1 MPQLDG
7 QPLPVI
13 EVNHSKYNIML
24 CADFIV
30 KRVSLEKGKGKHIMN
45 NKIESLRTERTAF
58 EVYTDVENAT
68 FELSALPS
76 VLNLII
82 ENYHLDNE
90 ELSLDEMDDFRRG
103 WKTIYNALFMVRNSI
118 ADVVDKLHDIKLVN
132 DDPEDPD
139 RNDPDQPAA
148 DAESEV

>member
-1 MPQLDG
+1 
-7 QPLPVI
+7 
-13 EVNHSKYNIML
+13 
-24 CADFIV
+24 
-30 KRVSLEKGKGKHIMN
+30 MN
-45 NKIESLRTERTAF
+45 NKVESLRTERTAF

-90 ELSLDEMDDFRRG
+90 ELSPDEMDDFRRG